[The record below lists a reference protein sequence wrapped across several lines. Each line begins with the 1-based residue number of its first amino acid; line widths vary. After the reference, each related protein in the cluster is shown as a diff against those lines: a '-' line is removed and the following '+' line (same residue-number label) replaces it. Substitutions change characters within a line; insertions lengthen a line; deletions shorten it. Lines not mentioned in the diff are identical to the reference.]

1 MPARTRA
8 GLGLC
13 VLPGVRVGSM
23 RMTAPALAVHPR
35 DVRRRGTAFV
45 ELPVRS
51 IINPPESTGMGFWSI
66 NPYMGCE
73 FGCTYC
79 YARFAHRYAVARSDP
94 AANLARLPRPR
105 AFEPFEHRILIKAR
119 TTVTQALEQDL
130 RRVRRR
136 RDREGT
142 PNLVIG
148 TATDPYQP
156 AERQYQITR
165 AILHRLGAERGFRI
179 GVITKSPLVARDRAL
194 LRQLAQ
200 RHLVSVYVSLISA
213 DECITNRFEA
223 RSPTPRVRLRA
234 LRQLADAGVR
244 VGILAAPILPGITDT
259 TAHVHTL
266 VRTARDAGAR
276 FVFPSALR
284 LYAGLRDRVL
294 EVVARHYPSL
304 LTRYQAAYRQGWDA
318 PDAYRDAIQDRFRAI
333 AAAFGLIVTDGT
345 TEQPVIDATARVSQL
360 SLFPQST

>member
-1 MPARTRA
+1 
-8 GLGLC
+8 
-13 VLPGVRVGSM
+13 
-23 RMTAPALAVHPR
+23 MTAAVRAVRPL
-35 DVRRRGTAFV
+35 DVSRRGTAFV

-51 IINPPESTGMGFWSI
+51 IINAPESTGMGFWSI

-94 AANLARLPRPR
+94 TADFARLPRPA

-119 TTVTQALEQDL
+119 ATVMQALEEDL

-179 GVITKSPLVARDRAL
+179 GVITKSPLVTRDRAL

-213 DECITNRFEA
+213 DERITNRFEA

-244 VGILAAPILPGITDT
+244 AGILAAPILPGITDT
-259 TAHVHTL
+259 TAHVHAL
-266 VRTARDAGAR
+266 VRAGRDAGAQ
-276 FVFPSALR
+276 FVFPSSLR

-294 EVVARHYPSL
+294 DVVARHYPAL
-304 LTRYQAAYRQGWDA
+304 LTRYQTAYRQGWDA
-318 PDAYRDAIQDRFRAI
+318 PDAYRDAIQDRFRTI
-333 AAAFGLIVTDGT
+333 AAAYGLTVTDGAA
-345 TEQPVIDATARVSQL
+345 EQPGMDAAPQVSQL
-360 SLFPQST
+360 SLFPQSA